1 LQKNWSTSPKPVQK
15 TVTLEDQVNLKQS
28 CLFMRLIQV
37 CLSSDYDGQTQ
48 QAEMLIRS
56 LAEKKIKQ
64 LLVCRKNS
72 ALHNRLSHLRNL
84 PLVTVS
90 SIWSGHFKVPR
101 TGLVHAHDI
110 TAAKWARLQNFLRGT
125 PWLMSWYFPDEA
137 SVTVLKKSLLKNAQ
151 ALLVNSIPVEQAM
164 REKAYCAVKRLPS
177 AVFPLETNPM
187 AMTQLRSH
195 YQGRF
200 VIGHSGKISGS
211 GNQKLLLEAAE
222 LLQKDLPNVVFILLG
237 DGPLKN
243 KLKKASEGLK
253 NIDFVGEPKHPG
265 DYFSIMNIYVDPAN
279 RAESFTGL
287 LHAMNF
293 HIPVVTSRVSGF
305 TEFIRHRS
313 NGLLFKKNDVDSLIE
328 MIRVLYDSVPLR
340 TRITRDAHN
349 QLKDVTPEKVSHKNL
364 AVYSALIQNLK
375 AKKG

>member
-1 LQKNWSTSPKPVQK
+1 
-15 TVTLEDQVNLKQS
+15 
-28 CLFMRLIQV
+28 MRLIQV
-37 CLSSDYDGQTQ
+37 CLNNDYDGQTQ
-48 QAEMLIRS
+48 QAEMLIRT

-84 PLVTVS
+84 PLVTVNNL
-90 SIWSGHFKVPR
+90 WSGHFKVPR
-101 TGLVHAHDI
+101 KGLVHAHDL
-110 TAAKWARLQNFLRGT
+110 TAAKWASWQNRLRGT

-137 SVTVLKKSLLKNAQ
+137 SINPLKKSLLKNAQ
-151 ALLVNSIPVEQAM
+151 ALLVNSIPVELAM

-177 AVFPLETNPM
+177 AVFPLDTNPM

-200 VIGHSGKISGS
+200 VIGHSGYISAV
-211 GNQKLLLEAAE
+211 GNQQLLLECAE
-222 LLQKDLPNVVFILLG
+222 ALQKDLPNIIFVVLG
-237 DGPLKN
+237 EGPQKN
-243 KLKKASEGLK
+243 KLKKASDGLQ
-253 NIDFVGEPKHPG
+253 NIDFVGEPKHLG
-265 DYFSIMNIYVDPAN
+265 DYFSIMNIYIDPAN
-279 RAESFTGL
+279 QAESFTGL

-293 HIPVVTSRVSGF
+293 HIPVIASRVSGF

-328 MIRVLYDSVPLR
+328 MIKVLYNSVPLR
-340 TRITRDAHN
+340 TRITRDAHG
-349 QLKDVTPEKVSHKNL
+349 QLKDATPEKVSHKNL
-364 AVYSALIQNLK
+364 AVYAALIQNLK